1 MDNMLIGST
10 LLALGK
16 DEGSRSIA
24 KISLFISSCE
34 GIWIQGYCWML
45 PPFTVIS
52 TSTSIEDDGRAI
64 ANPLSATQ
72 AKVESFISTMSIEGT
87 KIRGAGV

>member
-1 MDNMLIGST
+1 MNFVYQARTIMDNMLIGST

-34 GIWIQGYCWML
+34 GIWIQGYSWMS
-45 PPFTVIS
+45 PPFTVIN
-52 TSTSIEDDGRAI
+52 INLD
-64 ANPLSATQ
+64 
-72 AKVESFISTMSIEGT
+72 FH
-87 KIRGAGV
+87 

>member
-34 GIWIQGYCWML
+34 GQGYSWML

-87 KIRGAGV
+87 KIRGAGL